1 MREGDYKTAQNRNKY
16 ESPIPVPHIRLMG
29 KWLQQAGFEP
39 RSRVCVQV
47 EERRFVITP
56 A

>member
-1 MREGDYKTAQNRNKY
+1 
-16 ESPIPVPHIRLMG
+16 MG